1 MKVKSLLHSLFLV
14 FLLYSCNSAKH
25 RKHLFILSGQSNM
38 VRMNESKTFITVL
51 ENEFGKDNIIVVKD
65 ALGSQSIQRWYK
77 NWKSPRGEV
86 PEQRGDLYDRLMQ
99 KVTNSITN
107 QKIATVTFIW
117 MQVERDARMQWSDIY
132 EESLLGL
139 YDQLSE
145 DLKRDDINFIIGRL
159 NDFDMNNEKWPDWT
173 KIRAIQ
179 VKVGESN
186 ALFSWVNTDDL
197 NDGLN
202 SEGKIIYNDLHM
214 SEKGYDTLGLR
225 FAKNAIRLI
234 TENN

>member
-1 MKVKSLLHSLFLV
+1 
-14 FLLYSCNSAKH
+14 
-25 RKHLFILSGQSNM
+25 M

-117 MQVERDARMQWSDIY
+117 MQGERDARMQWSDIY